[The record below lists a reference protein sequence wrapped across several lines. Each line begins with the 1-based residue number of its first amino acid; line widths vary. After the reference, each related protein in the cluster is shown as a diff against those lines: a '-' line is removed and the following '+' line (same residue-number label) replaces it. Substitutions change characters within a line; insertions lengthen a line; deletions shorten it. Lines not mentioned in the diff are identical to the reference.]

1 MAGLRTIELNVL
13 QSIREVASVYQTY
26 EKNFNDVKYAEINS
40 CFIQP
45 MVQRTYALM
54 WAFDEMGRTVATF
67 KEKNIIQEE
76 G

>member
-26 EKNFNDVKYAEINS
+26 EKNFNDVKYAEINN

-45 MVQRTYALM
+45 MVQRTDALM